1 MRGDCRAEASR
12 VLRVVLDGEDLARIK
27 LRHPEVFA
35 DQDGV
40 RLPREL
46 GGERRFARGDLAAKH
61 VQRCHQAVRVA
72 SAARRFPIDVMTA
85 YWIRNSAILLAIP
98 QADMVAAHILASRL
112 RARPRLRAA
121 EKNIRPAQ
129 A

>member
-1 MRGDCRAEASR
+1 MRGHRGAQALR
-12 VLRVVLDGEDLARIK
+12 VLRVVLDRQDLARIER
-27 LRHPEVFA
+27 RHPEIFA

-46 GGERRFARGDLAAKH
+46 RRERRFARADLAAKH

-98 QADMVAAHILASRL
+98 QADMVAAHTLGSRL
-112 RARPRLRAA
+112 RAKPMLRAA
-121 EKNIRPAQ
+121 EKNI
-129 A
+129 